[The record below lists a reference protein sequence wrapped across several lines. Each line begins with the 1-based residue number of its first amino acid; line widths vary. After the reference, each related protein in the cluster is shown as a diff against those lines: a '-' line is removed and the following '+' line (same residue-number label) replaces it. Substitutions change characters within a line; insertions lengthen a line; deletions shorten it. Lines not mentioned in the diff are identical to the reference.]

1 MRAIVE
7 NRVKVWQAP
16 ESDPAGHLCE
26 PRIVRLA
33 DGSIL
38 VTHRQGVRRESKD
51 GRPRLH
57 RSSDGG
63 RTWED
68 LGRPFDGFAPA
79 GFDLRGAALTQL
91 AGGDVLTAVIGLDKR
106 LDRPVY
112 NPDGEGLVPLIN
124 VVGAFA
130 IGILFGWRARM
141 PHSSR
146 RQRAQL
152 FLGTGV
158 LGGFTTYSALAVES
172 ADPGLLWWGAA
183 TVLVG
188 TAAAWA
194 GVLLGRGKRAS

>member
-1 MRAIVE
+1 MWRDVVLVAVGGAIGTALRAGL
-7 NRVKVWQAP
+7 
-16 ESDPAGHLCE
+16 SLGLGD
-26 PRIVRLA
+26 
-33 DGSIL
+33 
-38 VTHRQGVRRESKD
+38 
-51 GRPRLH
+51 
-57 RSSDGG
+57 
-63 RTWED
+63 D
-68 LGRPFDGFAPA
+68 LGPS
-79 GFDLRGAALTQL
+79 
-91 AGGDVLTAVIGLDKR
+91 
-106 LDRPVY
+106 
-112 NPDGEGLVPLIN
+112 LVPLIN

-130 IGILFGWRARM
+130 IGVLFGWRARM